1 MPRML
6 NIAVEGCCHGMLDN
20 IYSQLLTRQ
29 QQAGKKIDLLI
40 ICGDFQA
47 VRNVTDLGCM
57 SCPDKYKQI
66 GGFYRYYTGE
76 RRAPVPTIFV
86 GGNHEAGN
94 HSRELYYGGWVAPNI
109 YFMGNS
115 GVIKFGGL
123 RIGGISGI
131 FKDFD
136 YAKGYYERP
145 PFRGHS
151 RSSMHHARSY
161 EAFKML
167 QIRQPL
173 DIVVSHDWP
182 QYIERYG
189 DTQGLVR
196 KKPFFEK
203 EVDRGDLG
211 SPLNAMLLERLRPAW
226 WFSAHLHVRFT
237 AKVGAQESIFSE
249 GWKGISPY
257 EHGNP
262 GGALGSSG
270 SNNAGQPGMAAGAA
284 DVGNED
290 EIVMSS
296 LSDEESD
303 SMEPA
308 AGAAS
313 RAHAESELEI
323 KRPRMALNLPPPKH
337 SAVPAQPEF
346 ADLEPAAEANKDA
359 SNDTKREELV
369 AQAAVDLGASDPL
382 TSASFSEPR
391 VTGRPT
397 NFLALDKCLP
407 KRQFLEVIEIE
418 VPDSAADGELK
429 LEYDPEWLAILRLC
443 NPYLPLDESPFYPP
457 AQASVSEA
465 EHQLPLFSD
474 EMLDRELGWVFDN
487 VFSNGRAYIPPN
499 FVPVAPVPPQ
509 GTPDSANFGLARND
523 GGNRGRGRGRGR
535 GQRGGYGY
543 NQRNDEPWP
552 GKRPYFINPNP
563 QTDDFCRMIGIE
575 DRLTQLLR

>member
-1 MPRML
+1 MPRTL
-6 NIAVEGCCHGMLDN
+6 NIAIEGCCHGMLDN

-29 QQAGKKIDLLI
+29 KQTNKKIDLLI

-47 VRNVTDLGCM
+47 IRNVTDLGCM

-76 RRAPVPTIFV
+76 RVAPVPTIFV

-115 GVIKFGGL
+115 GVLKFGGL

-182 QYIERYG
+182 QNIERYG
-189 DTQGLVR
+189 DTDGLLK

-203 EVDRGDLG
+203 EVERGELG
-211 SPLNAMLLERLRPAW
+211 SPLNALLLERLRPKW

-237 AKVGAQESIFSE
+237 ASFGPQESIFTQ
-249 GWKGISPY
+249 GWKGIPPY
-257 EHGNP
+257 EQDLSNVPVSGGLDANQTDGMSGTAQIGN
-262 GGALGSSG
+262 
-270 SNNAGQPGMAAGAA
+270 
-284 DVGNED
+284 VD

-296 LSDEESD
+296 LSDEEAD
-303 SMEPA
+303 LAEP
-308 AGAAS
+308 
-313 RAHAESELEI
+313 ELEI
-323 KRPRMALNLPPPKH
+323 KRPRMELNLPPPKH
-337 SAVPAQPEF
+337 DIAPALIDITDQEPTSETSECTGAVTS
-346 ADLEPAAEANKDA
+346 DLKQEEHSIQTDSTNIEPATTNPA
-359 SNDTKREELV
+359 SYST
-369 AQAAVDLGASDPL
+369 
-382 TSASFSEPR
+382 PR
-391 VTGRPT
+391 VSGRAT

-407 KRQFLEVIEIE
+407 KRQFLEVIEIK

-443 NPYLPLDESPFYPP
+443 NPYLPLDESPFVPP
-457 AQASVSEA
+457 AQAQACEA
-465 EHQLPLFSD
+465 NQLPLFSD
-474 EMLDRELGWVFDN
+474 EQVDRELEWVNKN
-487 VFSNGRAYIPPN
+487 VFRNGRVYVPSN
-499 FVPVAPVPPQ
+499 FVPVAPVPPP
-509 GTPDSANFGLARND
+509 GTPDSVSFGLARND
-523 GGNRGRGRGRGR
+523 GNRGRGRGR
-535 GQRGGYGY
+535 GQRGGYGH
-543 NQRNDEPWP
+543 NQRNDAPWTGP
-552 GKRPYFINPNP
+552 RPYFINANP
-563 QTDDFCRMIGIE
+563 QTDDFCKMVGII
-575 DRLTQLLR
+575 DPLTQLLR